1 MELRQRLIAGLIVLV
16 TVMSGGVLGYMLI
29 EGGNVSFLDA
39 LYMVVI
45 TLSTVGYG
53 ETWDMSGKPELRI
66 FTIFLI
72 LFGMGVLIFF
82 VSTATAFIVEG
93 ELKDVIWRR
102 RLQKMLQKLDRHFII
117 CGAGLTGIHIV
128 NELHRTLRPM
138 VVIETNEEVVNT
150 LRTYENLPVIRG
162 DATDDDVLREAGI
175 EQAVGLIAG
184 LPTDKDNLYLT
195 ITAKQINPKLRVV
208 AKGVDTK
215 VNSKLIKA
223 GADSVVTPNFI
234 GGLRMA
240 SELIRPSVVSF
251 LDLMLRDKKKTLRI
265 EEVTVPPGSPAAGK
279 TLRDLNIPAKTD
291 MIVVAVGAPHDGSFQ
306 YAPKAETT
314 VEEGSALIVLGDVAN
329 LSRLERLVGY

>member
-1 MELRQRLIAGLIVLV
+1 MDIRQRLIAGLIVLV
-16 TVMSGGVLGYMLI
+16 IVMSSGILGYVLI
-29 EGGNVSFLDA
+29 EGATLFDA
-39 LYMVVI
+39 FYMVVI

-53 ETWDMSGKPELRI
+53 ETWELSLAGRI
-66 FTIFLI
+66 FSVFLI
-72 LFGMGVLIFF
+72 LIGMGVLIFF

-102 RLQKMLQKLDRHFII
+102 RLQKMIAQLDKHFII
-117 CGAGLTGIHIV
+117 CGAGRTGIHIV

-138 VVIETNEEVVNT
+138 VVIEYDEEVIEA
-150 LRTYENLPVIRG
+150 LRGYEGLPVIHG
-162 DATDDDVLREAGI
+162 DATDDDVLREAAI
-175 EQAVGLIAG
+175 ERAIGLVSG

-195 ITAKQINPKLRVV
+195 ITAKQINPDLRIV

-265 EEVTVPPGSPAAGK
+265 EEVVVPPGSPFAGK
-279 TLRDLNIPAKTD
+279 TLRDADIPAKTD
-291 MIVVAVGAPHDGSFQ
+291 LIVVAVAHPDSGKFD
-306 YAPKAETT
+306 YAPKADTRM
-314 VEEGSALIVLGDVAN
+314 EEGAALIVLGDVAK
-329 LSRLERLVGY
+329 LPRLERLVAP